1 MLRTALSRQSNEL
14 EPRKIQVSELSDKL
28 SQAQIQKESHRAQ
41 LSSEQQLMATRPA
54 KVQELHTQLAK
65 KQSQLQT
72 LYETSVHARESLL
85 HFRDASNEQNAPLLR
100 QEEQHAQQVEQQL
113 SAVLYQSSLGECW

>member
-1 MLRTALSRQSNEL
+1 M
-14 EPRKIQVSELSDKL
+14 
-28 SQAQIQKESHRAQ
+28 
-41 LSSEQQLMATRPA
+41 SSEQQLMATRPA

-65 KQSQLQT
+65 KQSQMQT